1 MFLKIVKDSTVVD
14 AVEKLTYVRQNPRNK
29 TIIICDPEFANGI
42 VSSDGSAIWH
52 LEGLPEF
59 SSGNYETVVAIEVC
73 EDEYNSIMKQ
83 LYAGEEVSEEVR
95 KTLTTTEMMDL
106 IEKLTTEV
114 TELKKQLESK

>member
-1 MFLKIVKDSTVVD
+1 MFLKIVKGSTVVD
-14 AVEKLTYVRQNPRNK
+14 AVQKLTYVRQNPRNK
-29 TIIICDPEFANGI
+29 TIIMSEPEFANGI
-42 VSSDGSAIWH
+42 VSSDGSVIWH

-73 EDEYNSIMKQ
+73 EDEYNSIVKQ

-95 KTLTTTEMMDL
+95 KTLTTTEMMEL

>member
-1 MFLKIVKDSTVVD
+1 MFLKIVKGSTVVD

-42 VSSDGSAIWH
+42 ISSDGSVIWH

>member
-42 VSSDGSAIWH
+42 VSSDGSVIWH